1 MKIIYIIGGLV
12 SLFLGI
18 IGIILPILPTTPF
31 LLLTLYFF
39 AKGSERFHH
48 WFVKTKLFKNY
59 LETFVLEKTM
69 SKKRK
74 WQLLLFT
81 DLIIVTTILLM
92 SNIYVT
98 LTLLTLNG
106 IKYMY
111 FFTQVKTI

>member
-1 MKIIYIIGGLV
+1 MKIIYIIGGLI
-12 SLFLGI
+12 SLVLGI

-39 AKGSERFHH
+39 AKGSKRFHR
-48 WFVKTKLFKNY
+48 WFIKTKLFKKY
-59 LETFVLEKTM
+59 LETFVLEKSM
-69 SKKRK
+69 NKKRK

-81 DLIIVTTILLM
+81 DLIILTTILLM
-92 SNIYVT
+92 LNIYVT
-98 LTLLTLNG
+98 MILLILNG